1 MVILDVRT
9 RWNSTFEMLV
19 RARELKEVR
28 LIIVILYLSFLFI
41 MIKIKIKDILFNL
54 LAIKYIK

>member
-1 MVILDVRT
+1 MVILDVRI

-28 LIIVILYLSFLFI
+28 LFIIVLKFLSI
-41 MIKIKIKDILFNL
+41 IIKTRIKLI
-54 LAIKYIK
+54 Y

>member
-1 MVILDVRT
+1 
-9 RWNSTFEMLV
+9 MLV

-28 LIIVILYLSFLFI
+28 LIIVFKFFI
-41 MIKIKIKDILFNL
+41 YYNKTKIKDILFNL